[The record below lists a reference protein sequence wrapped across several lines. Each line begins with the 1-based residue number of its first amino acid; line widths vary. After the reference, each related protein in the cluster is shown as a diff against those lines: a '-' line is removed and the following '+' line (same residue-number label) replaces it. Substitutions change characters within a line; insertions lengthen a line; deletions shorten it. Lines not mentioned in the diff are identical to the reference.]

1 MKAYGFIHTHS
12 EYSLKDAPLK
22 LADIV
27 KEAKKM
33 GATAIALTDHGTA
46 AGWIEFY
53 DLCKNEGIKP
63 ILGVEAYIRSETNS
77 RTHLILLAK
86 NYTGYKEIS
95 QAISDSNENI
105 ERIADMDIPIMT
117 KEILQKYLH
126 VKGADAT
133 NPYGHVKEGKVSV
146 VEFYA
151 KGDPLNSASLASPI
165 GKSSW
170 LGKKVKKII
179 NMGRYPGL

>member
-1 MKAYGFIHTHS
+1 MDNIATIGGLYCVAVKPTFGKTGDRIRVCLEDGQYFDCIM
-12 EYSLKDAPLK
+12 
-22 LADIV
+22 AD
-27 KEAKKM
+27 
-33 GATAIALTDHGTA
+33 
-46 AGWIEFY
+46 
-53 DLCKNEGIKP
+53 
-63 ILGVEAYIRSETNS
+63 
-77 RTHLILLAK
+77 
-86 NYTGYKEIS
+86 
-95 QAISDSNENI
+95 
-105 ERIADMDIPIMT
+105 
-117 KEILQKYLH
+117 

>member
-63 ILGVEAYIRSETNS
+63 ILGVEAYIRSETNG

-86 NYTGYKEIS
+86 TIQDIKKFLRRFLILMKILKE
-95 QAISDSNENI
+95 
-105 ERIADMDIPIMT
+105 
-117 KEILQKYLH
+117 LQTWIFL
-126 VKGADAT
+126 
-133 NPYGHVKEGKVSV
+133 S
-146 VEFYA
+146 
-151 KGDPLNSASLASPI
+151 
-165 GKSSW
+165 
-170 LGKKVKKII
+170 
-179 NMGRYPGL
+179 